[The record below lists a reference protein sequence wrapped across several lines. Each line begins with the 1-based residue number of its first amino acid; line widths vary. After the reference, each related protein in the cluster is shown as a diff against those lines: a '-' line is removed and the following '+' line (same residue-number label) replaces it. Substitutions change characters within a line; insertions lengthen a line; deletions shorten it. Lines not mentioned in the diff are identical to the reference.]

1 MTNYIVVNVFK
12 VSKGKNSNWLKFTIT
27 VGGVNDNREFD
38 VDFCGT
44 ELNGGSL
51 YGDMREIVKNE
62 LVSDYGYPPYDIKK
76 CNQILKQKNCYTIEV
91 EDEIFN

>member
-12 VSKGKNSNWLKFTIT
+12 VSKDEKSKWLKFTIK

-51 YGDMREIVKNE
+51 YGDMREMVKNE
-62 LVSDYGYPPYDIKK
+62 LASDYGYPPYDIKNVK
-76 CNQILKQKNCYTIEV
+76 ESLSKKITILLK
-91 EDEIFN
+91 

>member
-27 VGGVNDNREFD
+27 VGGLNDNRKFD

-62 LVSDYGYPPYDIKK
+62 LANDYGYPPYDINICKR
-76 CNQILKQKNCYTIEV
+76 LFKQKDNYSIEV
-91 EDEIFN
+91 EI

>member
-51 YGDMREIVKNE
+51 YGDMREMVKNE
-62 LVSDYGYPPYDIKK
+62 LASDYGYPPYDIKNVK
-76 CNQILKQKNCYTIEV
+76 ESLSKKITILLK
-91 EDEIFN
+91 

>member
-1 MTNYIVVNVFK
+1 MIKTYVVNLYSVRIDRTQY
-12 VSKGKNSNWLKFTIT
+12 WLKFTIT
-27 VGGVNDNREFD
+27 VGGLNDNRKFD

-62 LVSDYGYPPYDIKK
+62 LANDYGYPPYDIKICK
-76 CNQILKQKNCYTIEV
+76 RIFKQKDNYSIEV
-91 EDEIFN
+91 EI

>member
-27 VGGVNDNREFD
+27 VGGLNDNRKFD

-62 LVSDYGYPPYDIKK
+62 LANDYGYPPYDIKICK
-76 CNQILKQKNCYTIEV
+76 RIFKQKDNYSIEV
-91 EDEIFN
+91 EI